1 MFSIIEIV
9 FISFALAVDCFTA
22 SFALGVSH
30 KRVRYDILFA
40 IALSFGLFQ
49 ALMPVIGWGCTMQ
62 LGEIAQSVDHWIAF
76 VLLAFIG
83 GKMIVEALGAKE
95 EDVVE
100 EYDTP
105 LKIRELFVLAVATSI
120 DALAVGITFAFL
132 KYPIIEA
139 ITIIGITTF
148 IISLAGVCVGNFF
161 GSKYKSKAELVGGS
175 ILVLLGLRILL
186 THLGIL

>member
-49 ALMPVIGWGCTMQ
+49 ALMPLFGWGCTMQ

-76 VLLAFIG
+76 CLLFFIG
-83 GKMIVEALGAKE
+83 VKMLM
-95 EDVVE
+95 
-100 EYDTP
+100 
-105 LKIRELFVLAVATSI
+105 
-120 DALAVGITFAFL
+120 
-132 KYPIIEA
+132 EA
-139 ITIIGITTF
+139 IEKMKEKEKTF
-148 IISLAGVCVGNFF
+148 F
-161 GSKYKSKAELVGGS
+161 
-175 ILVLLGLRILL
+175 
-186 THLGIL
+186 